1 MEGVF
6 LRELPPLDVPV
17 AVIRHEGRLL
27 ISQRMPEDSFGG
39 FWEFPG
45 GKMDSGETMEAA
57 LTREIREELGVTVEV
72 GAKRMMISH
81 RYPERV
87 IRLHCFDCR
96 LVQGEP
102 RALEC
107 ASWQWVLPDELE
119 RFSFPP
125 ASRPLIR
132 DLRESN
138 VRQ

>member
-1 MEGVF
+1 MHNP
-6 LRELPPLDVPV
+6 PPLDVAV
-17 AVIRHEGRLL
+17 AVIRQEGRLL
-27 ISQRMPEDSFGG
+27 ISQRAQGDSFGG

-45 GKMDSGETMEAA
+45 GKLNGGETLEAA
-57 LTREIREELGVTVEV
+57 LTREIREELGVAIEV
-72 GAKRMMISH
+72 GDKRMVISH
-81 RYPERV
+81 RTPGRA

-107 ASWQWVLPDELE
+107 ASWQWVLPDELD

-125 ASRPLIR
+125 ASLPLIR
-132 DLRESN
+132 DLRESG

>member
-1 MEGVF
+1 M
-6 LRELPPLDVPV
+6 RNLPPLDVPV
-17 AVIRHEGRLL
+17 AVIQQEGRLL
-27 ISQRMPEDSFGG
+27 ISQRMRKDSFGG

-45 GKMDSGETMEAA
+45 GKPNDGETMEAA
-57 LTREIREELGVTVEV
+57 LAREIREELGITVEV

-81 RYPERV
+81 RTPDRV

-96 LVQGEP
+96 LLEGEP

-125 ASRPLIR
+125 ASKPLIC